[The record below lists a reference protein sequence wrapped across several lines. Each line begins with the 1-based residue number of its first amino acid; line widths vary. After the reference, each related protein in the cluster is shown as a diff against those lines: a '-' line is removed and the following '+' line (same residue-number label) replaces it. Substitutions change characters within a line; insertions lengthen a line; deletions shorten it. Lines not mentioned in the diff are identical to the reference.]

1 MLKFMDRS
9 TIHNLKR
16 KGYTNVEIADWVQC
30 HRDTVA
36 KVLREPL
43 DKEPAPRPRASQVAV
58 FHAQIEQWLDDKLS
72 VQRMLELARA
82 DPEHPYQGSD
92 PAFYAYVRPLRR
104 ARRARPADVPVR
116 FAGLPGELLQIDW
129 GEVRRF
135 PFTQPD
141 LDGQTRYFFAARLKY
156 SRWMF
161 VQFTTDM
168 REETLLRCLI
178 ACFCALGGV
187 PWVVTTDNMKTV
199 TYGRDDQHQP
209 LWTPAFQKLAVEF
222 GFHPDACAV
231 RMPQQKGSVENLV
244 KFVKGHFLAGRQF
257 VDDADL
263 AQSCQQWLHQVNEL
277 RPSDATEQLPVT
289 LLAEER
295 ARFGALPPQAAD
307 YGFLDLV
314 KVTRESVVRLATNG
328 YSVPVQYVG
337 QTLTARIHPQ
347 RIVLYHNEVLVAEHP
362 RLTGRNQRRIEPAHF
377 EPVFAAKPRARVMV
391 YRDWLVALAP
401 EVAAYVSEVCRR
413 RYHELAA
420 QMTALYDLAQQVG
433 QPEFSAAVALASEQ
447 QVFGAEYVQA
457 ITQAPQEMAAA
468 SPGLPEALQRQ
479 VAAQP
484 AQTEVERDLAQYERY
499 VANRQAL
506 GVAVG
511 GAA

>member
-1 MLKFMDRS
+1 
-9 TIHNLKR
+9 
-16 KGYTNVEIADWVQC
+16 
-30 HRDTVA
+30 
-36 KVLREPL
+36 
-43 DKEPAPRPRASQVAV
+43 
-58 FHAQIEQWLDDKLS
+58 
-72 VQRMLELARA
+72 
-82 DPEHPYQGSD
+82 
-92 PAFYAYVRPLRR
+92 
-104 ARRARPADVPVR
+104 
-116 FAGLPGELLQIDW
+116 
-129 GEVRRF
+129 
-135 PFTQPD
+135 
-141 LDGQTRYFFAARLKY
+141 
-156 SRWMF
+156 
-161 VQFTTDM
+161 M

-199 TYGRDDQHQP
+199 TYGRDEQHQP
-209 LWTPAFQKLAVEF
+209 LWTPAFRKLAVEF

-244 KFVKGHFLAGRQF
+244 KFVKGNFLAGRQF

-263 AQSCQQWLHQVNEL
+263 AQSCQQWLHQVNTV

-295 ARFGALPPQAAD
+295 ARFGTLPPQAAD
-307 YGFLDLV
+307 YGFFDLV

-413 RYHELAA
+413 RYHDLAT

-433 QPEFSAAVALASEQ
+433 QPEFITAVALASEQ

-457 ITQAPQEMAAA
+457 IARPPQADSA
-468 SPGLPEALQRQ
+468 SHAGLPEALQRQ
-479 VAAQP
+479 VVAQP
-484 AQTEVERDLAQYERY
+484 AQTEVERDLAQYEQY
-499 VANRQAL
+499 VANRQGS

-511 GAA
+511 GAV